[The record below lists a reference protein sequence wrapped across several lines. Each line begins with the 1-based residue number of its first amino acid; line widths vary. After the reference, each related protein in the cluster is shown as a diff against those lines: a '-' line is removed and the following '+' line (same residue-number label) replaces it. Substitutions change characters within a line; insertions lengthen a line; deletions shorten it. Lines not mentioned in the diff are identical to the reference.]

1 MLFLLPGAAFF
12 AAIFLYPSL
21 RTIQM
26 SLSDVNANNITQG
39 NWPFVGLKNFVAVFH
54 LQATGTTLGNTVI
67 FLVGSIVPQVVIGLL
82 LAVGLRTSSRLRR
95 IGRALVLLPWL
106 LPSVAVS
113 SIFLFIFY
121 TNGGLV
127 NWVLL
132 ALHVAKTPVLWF
144 ANPGTALFVIIL
156 VNIWIGIPFN
166 FLILQS
172 GMQALPLDVHE
183 AAAVDGAGWWR
194 ELFSVTVPMLRE
206 SLFAVVMLGVI
217 GTLKVFDFV
226 WIMTGGGP
234 ANGTMLPGPLAYQQ
248 AFVQF
253 QYGNGSAIIVLTV
266 LLMVVLSLIYVR
278 VTTPRDLTKA
288 DRRARV
294 VKAVGIVPA
303 PDMAAAAENRVE
315 TLETTTLETTGSP
328 S

>member
-1 MLFLLPGAAFF
+1 
-12 AAIFLYPSL
+12 
-21 RTIQM
+21 
-26 SLSDVNANNITQG
+26 
-39 NWPFVGLKNFVAVFH
+39 
-54 LQATGTTLGNTVI
+54 
-67 FLVGSIVPQVVIGLL
+67 
-82 LAVGLRTSSRLRR
+82 
-95 IGRALVLLPWL
+95 
-106 LPSVAVS
+106 
-113 SIFLFIFY
+113 
-121 TNGGLV
+121 
-127 NWVLL
+127 
-132 ALHVAKTPVLWF
+132 
-144 ANPGTALFVIIL
+144 
-156 VNIWIGIPFN
+156 
-166 FLILQS
+166 
-172 GMQALPLDVHE
+172 
-183 AAAVDGAGWWR
+183 
-194 ELFSVTVPMLRE
+194 
-206 SLFAVVMLGVI
+206 
-217 GTLKVFDFV
+217 FDFV

>member
-1 MLFLLPGAAFF
+1 MYFLIPGAVFF
-12 AAIFLYPSL
+12 ACIFIYPTI

-26 SLSDVNANNITQG
+26 SLSDVSAENITQG
-39 NWPFVGLKNFVAVFH
+39 NWDFVGLKNFIAVFQ
-54 LQATGTTLGNTVI
+54 LQATGQTVVNTVI
-67 FLVGSIVPQVVIGLL
+67 FVVGSIVPQVIVGMLF
-82 LAVGLRTSSRLRR
+82 AVGLRKSTRLRR
-95 IGRALVLLPWL
+95 VARALVLLPWL

-127 NWVLL
+127 NWVLE
-132 ALHVAKTPVLWF
+132 ALGITKQPVLWF
-144 ANPGTALFVIIL
+144 ANPGTALAVIIL

-172 GMQALPLDVHE
+172 GLQALPEDIHE

-194 ELFSVTVPMLRE
+194 ELFSVTIPMLRE
-206 SLFAVVMLGVI
+206 SLFAVVMLGII

-253 QYGNGSAIIVLTV
+253 NYGNGSAVIILTV
-266 LLMVVLSLIYVR
+266 VLMLILSLIYVR
-278 VTTPRDLTKA
+278 VTAPRDPVRKGGRIRS
-288 DRRARV
+288 RRT
-294 VKAVGIVPA
+294 VPA
-303 PDMAAAAENRVE
+303 AHAIANADAQLNPISIASRGERA
-315 TLETTTLETTGSP
+315 
-328 S
+328 